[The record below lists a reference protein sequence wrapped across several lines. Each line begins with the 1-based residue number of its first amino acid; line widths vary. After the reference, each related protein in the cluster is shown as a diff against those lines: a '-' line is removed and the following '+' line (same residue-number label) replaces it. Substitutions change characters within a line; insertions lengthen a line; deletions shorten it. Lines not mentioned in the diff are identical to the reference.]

1 MSARLTRNV
10 GPHATA
16 SAIASE
22 TPEQQVAEAG
32 VHRARPEE
40 QDGVVDDL
48 HRRDGER
55 VGNERDA
62 DGGAERR
69 TRPQQRDQRQ
79 RVAEEERER
88 DGQRDRGRVTPTPP
102 GREHQPQHFADP
114 TAREAVV
121 RGADREPVR
130 VHEAR
135 LTSDHVSIEHE
146 TSSLAEQLAE
156 LSNQPVD
163 DTRLGRTRARALAFA
178 HRATTWGPL
187 EPIAEIG
194 WRTMRRDASIGGSVL
209 GAALA
214 YRIFIWLLPFALVI
228 VLALALFVDQTD
240 RNIGELLDGAGI
252 TGFIASS
259 VAEASQETKG
269 WAVATALV
277 VALLVLAYQSAALL
291 RSLRAVTALAW
302 RLPVTK
308 TPSPTRS
315 TLLFG
320 AWLVGFI
327 AIGSSAAPIRR
338 ALDFP
343 LDVAADAFTYGVIV
357 TSMWLVLVVVPAAP
371 RCRGHPRPSSR
382 RDPGRGGDRGDRA
395 LQHARPLPLAHRARG
410 DVRRARGRGGAAVR
424 LLPVRSDGRVGG
436 GPQRDPVRG
445 TTA

>member
-1 MSARLTRNV
+1 
-10 GPHATA
+10 
-16 SAIASE
+16 
-22 TPEQQVAEAG
+22 
-32 VHRARPEE
+32 
-40 QDGVVDDL
+40 
-48 HRRDGER
+48 
-55 VGNERDA
+55 
-62 DGGAERR
+62 
-69 TRPQQRDQRQ
+69 
-79 RVAEEERER
+79 
-88 DGQRDRGRVTPTPP
+88 
-102 GREHQPQHFADP
+102 
-114 TAREAVV
+114 
-121 RGADREPVR
+121 
-130 VHEAR
+130 
-135 LTSDHVSIEHE
+135 VSIEHE

-277 VALLVLAYQSAALL
+277 AALLVLAYQSAALL

-357 TSMWLVLVVVPAAP
+357 TSMWLVL
-371 RCRGHPRPSSR
+371 SWF
-382 RDPGRGGDRGDRA
+382 
-395 LQHARPLPLAHRARG
+395 
-410 DVRRARGRGGAAVR
+410 
-424 LLPVRSDGRVGG
+424 LLPHDAGGIRELLPGAILVGVGIAAIGLFNTLILFPWLTEREETYGVLGVAAGLLFGFFLFGR
-436 GPQRDPVRG
+436 
-445 TTA
+445 TAELAAALNATLYEERRRRVPR